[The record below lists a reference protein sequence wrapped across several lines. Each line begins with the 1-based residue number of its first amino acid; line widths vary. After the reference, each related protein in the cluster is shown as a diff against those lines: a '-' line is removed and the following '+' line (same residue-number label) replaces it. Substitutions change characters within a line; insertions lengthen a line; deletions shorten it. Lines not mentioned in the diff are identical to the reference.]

1 MLTDAQAA
9 LPQPL
14 RIGTA
19 VDDWGNAIF
28 QEIDQSIHDS
38 QSISAPTSNQVYS
51 HHTSKLSDS
60 SSIYS
65 AGNAANR
72 YSTKKLSID
81 SKSLSRTSSTLPS
94 SAPSESGEQHRHSP
108 EPAVGTRRGSDAS
121 SHQAPSSNHSMKEG
135 NPRNT
140 AELGDF
146 YDSYWRQS
154 IHGPLGG
161 RVGETGRHH
170 PSGFSASRGTGD
182 LGKEGKRPGQMDL
195 KVSTITEVPSP
206 LPSPMPGT
214 AL

>member
-1 MLTDAQAA
+1 MHADDQEAP

-19 VDDWGNAIF
+19 VDDWGNTIF

-38 QSISAPTSNQVYS
+38 RSMARSTSAQGYS

-65 AGNAANR
+65 SGEAGRR

-81 SKSLSRTSSTLPS
+81 SKSPSQMPSTLPS
-94 SAPSESGEQHRHSP
+94 SAPSESDEQHRHSP
-108 EPAVGTRRGSDAS
+108 ELAAGTRRGSDAN
-121 SHQAPSSNHSMKEG
+121 QAALSNRSLKESDFRQ
-135 NPRNT
+135 P
-140 AELGDF
+140 AEGGDPN
-146 YDSYWRQS
+146 DPYWRQ
-154 IHGPLGG
+154 HNQAPYGG
-161 RVGETGRHH
+161 RAGDTSKQH
-170 PSGFSASRGTGD
+170 PGGFSASRGAGD
-182 LGKEGKRPGQMDL
+182 VGKEGKRPGQINL
-195 KVSTITEVPSP
+195 QVQTIAEVPSP